1 VTVRRSTMRTPP
13 NPIPPRT
20 ARTPPYS
27 SSLTPS
33 VCDHQA
39 RSAVPPIPVCG
50 RRLHSNA
57 TRPSGAHATPAAATG
72 QAIPDDL
79 AEAEASRFKRLVD
92 RPASRPARSTDPAG
106 LVHRWVPLD

>member
-1 VTVRRSTMRTPP
+1 M
-13 NPIPPRT
+13 
-20 ARTPPYS
+20 
-27 SSLTPS
+27 
-33 VCDHQA
+33 
-39 RSAVPPIPVCG
+39 PPIPVCG

-72 QAIPDDL
+72 QAIPNDL

-106 LVHRWVPLD
+106 LVASLGAIRPIEAPTAPGE